1 MTSGISRR
9 HLLQHGGTAAAGLA
23 GLGLIAGCG
32 SAKATSRSSSSA
44 RSKGHPATSAS
55 PGVYHFVTRPDLEP
69 PMVAITGRDRG
80 VGSDYIFLGTVQ
92 SGPGHGGAMIV
103 DTSGRLVWFDQDA
116 GKVTKMN
123 FRPQMFGGKQVLTWW
138 QGAVVQGRGKGVAV
152 IADSS
157 YRTTHIIKAGNGLQA
172 DLHEFYLT
180 PQNTA
185 LISAYRQ
192 YNVDLTPV
200 GGPKN
205 GVLVSGVA
213 QEIDVATG
221 KVLFE
226 WDSMDHVALT
236 ETYNTYLAKKPGMGQ
251 GGTLVN
257 PFDYFHINSIS
268 PMPDGDLLISARNT
282 WALYK
287 VSRKTGKVI
296 WRMNGKKSDFAM
308 GPGTHYYWQHHSR
321 AHGPDKITV
330 FDDGGDP
337 AEEKQ
342 SRGLILKVDTAAM
355 KVTLD
360 HAYIHPGKTLLAGAM
375 GSVEIMPSGN
385 VFVGWGTETYF
396 SEFAPDGTL
405 LLDGQMTAKD
415 PSYRAFKNTW
425 TGHPTEPP
433 AIAARS
439 RGAEAT
445 VYASWNGATA
455 TRSWNV
461 LAGSSRYSLAKVGAA
476 AWSGFETAIPVS
488 NAGPY
493 FSVQALDGSGHV
505 LAKSATVRVL

>member
-1 MTSGISRR
+1 
-9 HLLQHGGTAAAGLA
+9 
-23 GLGLIAGCG
+23 
-32 SAKATSRSSSSA
+32 
-44 RSKGHPATSAS
+44 
-55 PGVYHFVTRPDLEP
+55 
-69 PMVAITGRDRG
+69 
-80 VGSDYIFLGTVQ
+80 
-92 SGPGHGGAMIV
+92 MIV

-138 QGAVVQGRGKGVAV
+138 QGPVVQGRGKGVAV

-157 YRTTHIIKAGNGLQA
+157 YQATHVIRAGNGLQA

-192 YNVDLTPV
+192 YSVDLTQV
-200 GGPKN
+200 GGPEN

-221 KVLFE
+221 SVLFE
-226 WDSMDHVALT
+226 WDSMDHVDLT
-236 ETYNTYLAKKPGMGQ
+236 ETYLIYQAKKPGMGQ
-251 GGTLVN
+251 GGTLAN

-282 WALYK
+282 WTLYK
-287 VSRKTGKVI
+287 VSRRTGKVI

-321 AHGPDKITV
+321 AHGPGKITV
-330 FDDGGDP
+330 DDGGDP

-355 KVTLD
+355 KVTLE

-375 GSVEIMPSGN
+375 GSVEILPSGN

-405 LLDGQMTAKD
+405 LLDGQMTARD
-415 PSYRAFKNTW
+415 PSYRAFKSSW
-425 TGHPTEPP
+425 AGHPTEPP
-433 AIAARS
+433 AVAVRS
-439 RGAEAT
+439 HGAEAT
-445 VYASWNGATA
+445 VYASRNGATA
-455 TRSWNV
+455 IRSWNV
-461 LAGSSRYSLAKVGAA
+461 VAGPSRSSMAKVGTA

-488 NAGPY
+488 NPGPY
-493 FSVQALDGSGHV
+493 FAVQAIDGSGRV
-505 LAKSATVRVL
+505 LATSAALRVL